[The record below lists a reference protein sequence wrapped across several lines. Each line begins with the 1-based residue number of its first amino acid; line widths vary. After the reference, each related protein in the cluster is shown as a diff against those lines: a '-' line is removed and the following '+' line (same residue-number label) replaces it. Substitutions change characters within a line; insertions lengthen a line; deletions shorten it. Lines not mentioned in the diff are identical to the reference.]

1 MLTPTDESG
10 NVKLRVKDYLFD
22 AEDNPIVDS
31 ETGRHLRNNLAY
43 HFARKS
49 YYPGE
54 EILLPADVAQAAL
67 KPYGPRPRIIEP
79 ASEHAARQARLAA
92 RAAASRNVDRDGIDR
107 EMRQLDQQAGA
118 LLRMRQLAH
127 EREMAELSQRAPGA
141 MAAHAMHLMDRRIAD
156 SERREATALG
166 EAPPDL
172 LARLEK
178 LEQAAQAERA
188 AREAAEQQLAELRAA
203 QGAPAAEG
211 PRRGK
216 GG

>member
-67 KPYGPRPRIIEP
+67 TF
-79 ASEHAARQARLAA
+79 AAWP
-92 RAAASRNVDRDGIDR
+92 SN
-107 EMRQLDQQAGA
+107 A
-118 LLRMRQLAH
+118 LTGQSLVVSHGWFMQ
-127 EREMAELSQRAPGA
+127 
-141 MAAHAMHLMDRRIAD
+141 
-156 SERREATALG
+156 
-166 EAPPDL
+166 
-172 LARLEK
+172 
-178 LEQAAQAERA
+178 
-188 AREAAEQQLAELRAA
+188 
-203 QGAPAAEG
+203 
-211 PRRGK
+211 
-216 GG
+216 